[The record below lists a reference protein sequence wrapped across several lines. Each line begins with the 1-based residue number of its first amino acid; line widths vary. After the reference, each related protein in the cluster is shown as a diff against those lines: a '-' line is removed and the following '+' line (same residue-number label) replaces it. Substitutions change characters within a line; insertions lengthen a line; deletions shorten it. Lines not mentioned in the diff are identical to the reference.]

1 MFNTWKIP
9 TLPGWTKLEASY
21 LEAVQSIGMR
31 YDLYSTGD
39 TKLIP
44 DEMVV

>member
-1 MFNTWKIP
+1 MFNTRKIP
-9 TLPGWTKLEASY
+9 IISGWTKLEASY
-21 LEAVQSIGMR
+21 LEAIQSIGMR
-31 YDLYSTGD
+31 YDLYTTGD